1 MPIPPPTRPKKAAK
15 ALEGSKPSG
24 EEGES
29 KADAVQQAEQAE
41 EETPPA
47 FDPCLPRYCTVCT
60 GKNAEL
66 DARCGRVAGEGAGVT
81 GPQINNLIKKYYAW
95 PRLAQ
100 GRGER
105 MGGGAGGRAGGRD
118 GAHSGADS

>member
-1 MPIPPPTRPKKAAK
+1 MHATQRAPRPGPVIPTLAPPGCDCRAALHVCHRCFVPIPPPTRPKKAPK

-29 KADAVQQAEQAE
+29 KTDAAQQAEQAEQAE

-66 DARCGRVAGEGAGVT
+66 DARWGRVADEGAGVT
-81 GPQINNLIKKYYAW
+81 GAANK
-95 PRLAQ
+95 
-100 GRGER
+100 
-105 MGGGAGGRAGGRD
+105 
-118 GAHSGADS
+118 